1 MRQAS
6 FKTIS
11 RLGTTFNKQDLR
23 LVVAQ
28 FIENQNQ
35 LQILLFIIDEQSWT
49 IAYQYAFADCLKD
62 SWLQVAKKNIFQKQ
76 GLTLCLD
83 SNS

>member
-1 MRQAS
+1 M
-6 FKTIS
+6 
-11 RLGTTFNKQDLR
+11 TFNKQDLR
-23 LVVAQ
+23 LLVAQ

-49 IAYQYAFADCLKD
+49 IAYQHAFANCLKD
-62 SWLQVAKKNIFQKQ
+62 SWLQSVKKTISQKQ